1 MDVSAVVLAGGKNR
15 RLGKNK
21 AQEIIG
27 GKSLIEHVIERL
39 RPLASQILIVTSPQQ
54 PDLTVTGTETLLD
67 LYPGKGPLV
76 GVYTGLTYSRFSRSI
91 TVACD
96 MPFLNTE
103 LLRYMIELSG
113 EFDAIVPRLGE
124 GKVEP
129 LHAIYSK
136 SCLPV
141 IEGRLERNQLGV
153 HSFLK
158 AMNVRYV
165 EQDECQRLDPELLSF
180 FNVNYQSDLK
190 RAAMLA
196 SVDSAANRWEL
207 KKGSL

>member
-1 MDVSAVVLAGGKNR
+1 MDVSAVVLAGGKNL

-21 AQEIIG
+21 ALETIG

-39 RPLASQILIVTSPQQ
+39 RPLASQILIVTSKQQ
-54 PDLTVTGTETLLD
+54 SDLTVAGTETLLD
-67 LYPGKGPLV
+67 LYPSKGPLV
-76 GVYTGLTYSRFSRSI
+76 GMYTGLTYSRSSHSI
-91 TVACD
+91 MVACD

-103 LLRYMIELSG
+103 LLQYMIELSG
-113 EFDAIVPRLGE
+113 DFDAVVPRLEE

-141 IEGRLERNQLGV
+141 IEKRLERNQLGV

-158 AMNVRYV
+158 TVNVRYV
-165 EQDECQRLDPELLSF
+165 ERDECQRLDPELLSF
-180 FNVNYQSDLK
+180 FNVNYQSDLD
-190 RAAMLA
+190 RAVMLA
-196 SVDSAANRWEL
+196 SAGRC
-207 KKGSL
+207 